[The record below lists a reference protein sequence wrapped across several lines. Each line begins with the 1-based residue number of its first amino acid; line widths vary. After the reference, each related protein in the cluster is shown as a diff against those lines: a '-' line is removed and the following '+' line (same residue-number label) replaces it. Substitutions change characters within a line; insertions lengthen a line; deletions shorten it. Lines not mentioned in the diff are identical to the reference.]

1 MKSASKLPEVAPGSS
16 TPPNA
21 SLILP
26 GDLDLSRL
34 QHLMGLKT
42 SLVDARLRRAFHGGM
57 KDLKLR
63 PVDFTILVILQ
74 SNDGVSQK
82 VLCRALDMSAPG
94 LAVILDRLQ
103 ARGLLVRA
111 RNETDRREHRL
122 SLTRAGRQVA
132 EDAEGRSHQLESEV
146 LAALSA
152 DEQRQLARLL
162 GKLLPG

>member
-1 MKSASKLPEVAPGSS
+1 MRSANNVVLPPADGAGYLE
-16 TPPNA
+16 
-21 SLILP
+21 LP
-26 GDLDLSRL
+26 GELDLSRL

-42 SLVDARLRRAFHGGM
+42 SLVDARLRRAFHQGM

-82 VLCRALDMSAPG
+82 VLCRALDISAPG

-103 ARGLLVRA
+103 ARDLLVRA

-122 SLTRAGRQVA
+122 SLTAAGRKLAA
-132 EDAEGRSHQLESEV
+132 EAERRSRDLEADV
-146 LAALSA
+146 LASLSA
-152 DEQRQLARLL
+152 AEQKQLAFLL
-162 GKLLPG
+162 GKLLPR